1 MKKHTQKI
9 SIILVIFSLLSV
21 AAFAQTRLPASPIRT
36 VYITPTSHY
45 DFGFV
50 EPPDKVRERAARH
63 IDEVI
68 RVAESD
74 PDFRWTIESVWQV
87 NEWLKRAIKPT
98 SVLPKDKEKIARL
111 MNLIK
116 SGRVALSTSWGS
128 MHTDFMGAEELNRI
142 NYDFA
147 KLRRT
152 YGIDSEL
159 ALMDDVPGHP
169 TSIPSVLA
177 GGGTKYLVTG
187 ANIFIG
193 VATSLAPGKVPFYWE
208 SPDGGK
214 VLTWVSQSPRGG
226 YTEGLTD
233 FYLDPFTLDPYTDK
247 TPFDMFNP
255 EQAGKKT
262 PLEVMEIGV
271 TELLNRYNKAG
282 YKYDAVMAMY
292 AHDFVEPTNVANL
305 EKAVKLWN
313 ASHSE
318 VKLKIA
324 TPTEFFKYIQ
334 SKYGS
339 EIPTYRGEW
348 SGLWSESKTQS
359 PKISALARYAH
370 DHAPAAEMLWSAVS
384 MQRNIPYPVG
394 NFSTL
399 YDLMFTYDE
408 HSGAG
413 NNGWIQLNSREPL
426 EEQNREY
433 VRDMLKATHENEFML
448 DQGIS
453 MIAQP
458 SRYDIPPP
466 QKSENTRNV
475 VVFNGLSWPRND
487 VVKLTNCESPRV
499 SNGETSNVENS
510 ALANGQAF
518 ASLCAGSHITQIRDL
533 SDNSTAVFDTDE
545 YGNAIFVA
553 KNIPAFGYKTYEVT
567 TAPGKAVSTLIEL
580 RSDTAS
586 NANFQIKMRPDGSV
600 QSIFD
605 KRANREIV
613 NGKGELPFNDLLRVE
628 GQEASKVAYP
638 IAPKISVKKGKQMS
652 QIVVRRDRS
661 LYPLTTLT
669 IYDGINRVDLHNE
682 LDGSKMPFVG
692 GNNNWNDSYYFAFPF
707 NVSKNALK
715 VKRGGQKWF
724 DTLPDD
730 YLPDARHDAVTTQH
744 LFGFTDGKASA
755 YLAHRQAFHWV
766 YPGFVST
773 KMRAKDAPKE
783 LPPMFTGKF
792 PLPEATIYSRAV
804 RRSNQ
809 ADTHDLGV
817 INMESVEPG
826 LDGNYV
832 FDYAIAGGGAFDDV
846 AAWKMGSNFDLP
858 LIARYV
864 TVPPLKTS
872 DSFFSVDAP
881 NVQITTVK
889 TISDEVVRGEVS
901 ASPLD
906 PQINK
911 IYIVRLHEFSGKP
924 AAARVTLPVKI
935 RSAAIMNLTEEKI
948 LAPVSEIAPLT
959 VNLKPFETLTIRI
972 EIE

>member
-1 MKKHTQKI
+1 MIKAG
-9 SIILVIFSLLSV
+9 LNIFASFGIVLFVFLS
-21 AAFAQTRLPASPIRT
+21 AFAQTKLPASPIKT

-68 RVAESD
+68 RVSESD

-147 KLRRT
+147 KLRRS

-169 TSIPSVLA
+169 SSIPSVLA
-177 GGGTKYLVTG
+177 GGDTKYLVTG

-214 VLTWVSQSPRGG
+214 VLTWISQSPRGG

-233 FYLDPFTLDPYTDK
+233 FYLDPYTLDPYTDK

-255 EQAGKKT
+255 DQAGKKT
-262 PLEVMEIGV
+262 PLAVMEIGV

-292 AHDFVEPTNVANL
+292 AHDFIEPTDVLNL

-313 ASHSE
+313 SNHNE
-318 VKLKIA
+318 VKLKVA

-359 PKISALARYAH
+359 PKISALARYTH
-370 DHAPAAEMLWSAVS
+370 DHTPAAETLWSAIS

-394 NFSTL
+394 NFSSL
-399 YDLMFTYDE
+399 YDLMFIYDE

-413 NNGWIQLNSREPL
+413 NNGWIQLNSRKPL

-433 VRDMLKATHENEFML
+433 VRDMLKAKHENKFML
-448 DQGIS
+448 DQGIGL
-453 MIAQP
+453 IAQP
-458 SRYDIPPP
+458 SRYGIPPP
-466 QKSENTRNV
+466 QKNENTWNV
-475 VVFNGLSWPRND
+475 VVYNGLSWERND
-487 VVKLTNCESPRV
+487 VVKLKLPGSANCESPRV
-499 SNGETSNVENS
+499 NKSEMRSRNS
-510 ALANGQAF
+510 VNLYAQERGVCHMIQL
-518 ASLCAGSHITQIRDL
+518 RDL
-533 SDNSTAVFDTDE
+533 ADNAPVVFDTDE
-545 YGNAIFVA
+545 NGNAIFVA
-553 KNIPAFGYKTYEVT
+553 KNIPPFGYKTYQVT
-567 TAPGKAVSTLIEL
+567 TAPGKAVTTFIET
-580 RSDTAS
+580 RSDTAT
-586 NANFQIKMRPDGSV
+586 NANFQIKMRPDGNV

-613 NGKGELPFNDLLRVE
+613 NNSGELPFNDLLRVE

-638 IAPKISVKKGKQMS
+638 IAPQISVRKGKQMS

-661 LYPLTTLT
+661 LYPVTTLT
-669 IYDGINRVDLHNE
+669 IYDGVGRVDLHNE
-682 LDGSKMPFVG
+682 LDGAKMPFAG

-707 NVSKNALK
+707 NLSKNGLK

-724 DTLPDD
+724 DTLPDN

-773 KMRAKDAPKE
+773 KMRAKGAPKE
-783 LPPMFTGKF
+783 FPPMFTGKF

-817 INMESVEPG
+817 INMETVEPG

-832 FDYAIAGGGAFDDV
+832 FDYAIAGDGTFNDV
-846 AAWKMGSNFDLP
+846 AAWKMGANFDMP
-858 LIARYV
+858 LIVQYV
-864 TVPPLKTS
+864 TVPPQKTS

-889 TISDEVVRGEVS
+889 TISDDVVRGEVS
-901 ASPLD
+901 AAPLD
-906 PQINK
+906 PQVNK
-911 IYIVRLHEFSGKP
+911 IYIIRLHEFSGKP
-924 AAARVTLPVKI
+924 ATARVTLPVKI

-948 LAPVSEIAPLT
+948 LAPVTETAPLT
-959 VNLKPFETLTIRI
+959 VTLKPFQTLTIKI
-972 EIE
+972 EVE